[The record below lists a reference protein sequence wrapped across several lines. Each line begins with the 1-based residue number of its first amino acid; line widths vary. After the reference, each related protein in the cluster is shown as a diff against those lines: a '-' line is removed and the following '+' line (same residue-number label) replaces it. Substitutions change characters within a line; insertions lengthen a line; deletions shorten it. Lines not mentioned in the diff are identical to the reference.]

1 MLSSDYASD
10 LIEFEG
16 AGDFDFYVF
25 IDFVSKSFKINLKSR
40 NFNDFYLFASI
51 LTSRASDMTRFGVTV
66 SLKVIPLWLNSTLN
80 FLKFGKV

>member
-25 IDFVSKSFKINLKSR
+25 IDFVSKSFKLNLKSK
-40 NFNDFYLFASI
+40 NFNDFLPFCI
-51 LTSRASDMTRFGVTV
+51 NFNLKGV
-66 SLKVIPLWLNSTLN
+66 
-80 FLKFGKV
+80 